1 MTDDF
6 SWLEPMDKLIEE
18 IKEET
23 KQIKIKN
30 QKLKEENQRKVLQ
43 LQYFV
48 FIH

>member
-30 QKLKEENQRKVLQ
+30 QRLKEENQRNLQ
-43 LQYFV
+43 RKNNET
-48 FIH
+48 

>member
-30 QKLKEENQRKVLQ
+30 QKLKEENQRNSQKKND
-43 LQYFV
+43 
-48 FIH
+48 

>member
-6 SWLEPMDKLIEE
+6 NWLGPMDKLIEE

-30 QKLKEENQRKVLQ
+30 QRLKEENQRNLQ
-43 LQYFV
+43 RKND
-48 FIH
+48 

>member
-6 SWLEPMDKLIEE
+6 NWLEPMDKLIEE

-30 QKLKEENQRKVLQ
+30 KKLKEENQRNLQ
-43 LQYFV
+43 KKNDLL
-48 FIH
+48 

>member
-6 SWLEPMDKLIEE
+6 NWLEPMDKLIEE

-30 QKLKEENQRKVLQ
+30 QRLKEENQRNLQ
-43 LQYFV
+43 RKND
-48 FIH
+48 

>member
-6 SWLEPMDKLIEE
+6 NWLEPMDKLIEE

-30 QKLKEENQRKVLQ
+30 QKLKEENQRNSQRKNDET
-43 LQYFV
+43 
-48 FIH
+48 

>member
-6 SWLEPMDKLIEE
+6 NWLEPMDKLIEE

-30 QKLKEENQRKVLQ
+30 QRLKEENQRNFQRKND
-43 LQYFV
+43 
-48 FIH
+48 

>member
-6 SWLEPMDKLIEE
+6 SWLEPIDKLIEE

-30 QKLKEENQRKVLQ
+30 QTLKDENPRNSQRNND
-43 LQYFV
+43 
-48 FIH
+48 